1 VYLIQEP
8 YNNVLRYHER
18 GHRGQSEKAKVSTS
32 CTPRTFKSPGRTE
45 PTLLAGPHPASDNN
59 NLEHTGFSGSLVIA
73 EFDSMDQAQ
82 AWADADP
89 YVTNGVYQKVTVK
102 PFKKVLPNISP

>member
-1 VYLIQEP
+1 MYYAIMSEDTEDSLKKRRSARP
-8 YNNVLRYHER
+8 AHLER
-18 GHRGQSEKAKVSTS
+18 LNHLAEQNRL
-32 CTPRTFKSPGRTE
+32 
-45 PTLLAGPHPASDNN
+45 LLAGPHPASDNN

-89 YVTNGVYQKVTVK
+89 YVANGVYQKVTVK